1 MPLATWKV
9 LLRRSDQ
16 VGYHYATMLHRA
28 SEPTAAEEIHL
39 LVDGQVVRGT
49 VIEVHKDFSTRAGVD
64 GFTVMADE
72 IKATAR
78 PGSGEDPG
86 EPGDAST
93 G

>member
-1 MPLATWKV
+1 MPLATCKV

-16 VGYHYATMLHRA
+16 VGYHYATTLHRA

-39 LVDGQVVRGT
+39 LVDGQTVRGT

-72 IKATAR
+72 IKTTTG
-78 PGSGEDPG
+78 PGSSVDPG
-86 EPGDAST
+86 EPRDPST